1 MDNQI
6 TITDLAQIKTIIEV
20 TSSRGAF
27 QASEMRTVGELYDRL
42 SAFLDSVVSTAKA
55 ETAADQ
61 ADAVVGETVSG
72 ESS

>member
-20 TSSRGAF
+20 TNSRGAF
-27 QASEMRTVGELYDRL
+27 QASEMKTVGELYDRL

-55 ETAADQ
+55 EPADDQ
-61 ADAVVGETVSG
+61 ANTVVDDAASG